1 MTAVSPASS
10 QYDFPL
16 KITERRTAEMD
27 ALVNE
32 YIEENCPMY
41 DKQFQKYLLFHLWD
55 RMEDCHLK
63 ALLYVLMLDLG
74 VIAKQT

>member
-1 MTAVSPASS
+1 MTDVKPACS
-10 QYDFPL
+10 QYEFPL
-16 KITERRTAEMD
+16 KITERCAAEMD

-32 YIEENCPMY
+32 YIEEHCPMY

-55 RMEDCHLK
+55 RMEDCQLR

-74 VIAKQT
+74 VIVKQK